1 MKKERIMKNKSSRC
15 PGSIRPMIYSIAS
28 ALALMGAASQ
38 AQAQFA
44 KTPLYLQNE
53 SQIIEQPK
61 IKHNIMFFIDNS
73 GSMGRNAI
81 TGGGNPPGQESRMDV
96 TKKALNKVL
105 DKYQDKFNWGLQA
118 LVNTENNFSNPDP
131 TKHTKK
137 NYTNSE
143 ETFNTSWVQMKTLVD
158 GMSPSGYTPAT
169 RRYYEVVAS
178 AVMPNI
184 KYRCQKS
191 YVVMMSDGDA
201 NFSCNHDRTSFH
213 YRFNYDGN
221 NGRRNSNYP
230 SAYFNYE
237 ADLYRTE
244 PFITAYKYF
253 GESPMKYFD
262 PYELGNTCRDKKEGV
277 HYSSFWDTANRYRGV
292 EGGMAF
298 FSRKLDVKDIKTA
311 AVDRVDAA
319 GVSWDGNPNIDPKG
333 VDYSKQTV
341 QTFTVGFGNG
351 ISPAGEQYLIRG
363 ASRDGWYFNAAKPD
377 DLYNAFEKIIS
388 QISNDNASI
397 PFEGEGGTA
406 PATSSSGIPDL
417 AATIKLNTGSWSSQ
431 ILFNKLNNSDGR
443 REGTVTQPSFG
454 NRKTLINTGSNT

>member
-1 MKKERIMKNKSSRC
+1 MKNKSSRC

-28 ALALMGAASQ
+28 ALALMGAVSQ

-73 GSMGRNAI
+73 GSMSRNAI
-81 TGGGNPPGQESRMDV
+81 TGGYNFPGQESRMDV
-96 TKKALNKVL
+96 TKTALNKVL

-143 ETFNTSWVQMKTLVD
+143 ETFNTSWEQMKTLVD
-158 GMSPSGYTPAT
+158 NMGASGYTPAT

-201 NFSCNHDRTSFH
+201 NFSCNHDSTSFH

-230 SAYFNYE
+230 KAYLNYE
-237 ADLYRTE
+237 ADLYRTK
-244 PFITAYKYF
+244 PFITAYNYF

-262 PYELGNTCRDKKEGV
+262 PYELGNTCRDKRENV
-277 HYSSFWDTANRYRGV
+277 HYSKFWDTANRYRGV

-298 FSRKLDVKDIKTA
+298 FSRKLAVKDIKTA

-319 GVSWDGNPNIDPKG
+319 GVSWDGDPNIDPKG

-351 ISPAGEQYLIRG
+351 ISPAGEQYLIR
-363 ASRDGWYFNAAKPD
+363 DFY
-377 DLYNAFEKIIS
+377 
-388 QISNDNASI
+388 
-397 PFEGEGGTA
+397 TVVH
-406 PATSSSGIPDL
+406 
-417 AATIKLNTGSWSSQ
+417 
-431 ILFNKLNNSDGR
+431 NKLPK
-443 REGTVTQPSFG
+443 EF
-454 NRKTLINTGSNT
+454 